1 MFFQEHRQ
9 RVLHVPDAQMSG
21 TAFGTIVLQV
31 SHEAAVGGMLAL
43 LQTGDRIRLSV
54 RDRKM
59 ELLVDGAELEHR
71 RAAWSST
78 FVAAQNIAAMAVSM
92 PLKSR
97 RPTRAANSRC

>member
-1 MFFQEHRQ
+1 MVQLDDTRTGGDGAPGLKIAE
-9 RVLHVPDAQMSG
+9 
-21 TAFGTIVLQV
+21 TA
-31 SHEAAVGGMLAL
+31 EAAVGGMLAL

-59 ELLVDGAELEHR
+59 ELLVDGTELEHR

-78 FVAAQNIAAMAVSM
+78 FVAAQNVAAMTVYM

-97 RPTRAANSRC
+97 KSTRATNSRC